1 MICDSIGD
9 RTSDRKDSACRRGRP
24 VPGRSVGSPLGK
36 GLHAHPRPTSL
47 PSRGPG
53 GQRVQVEHKRWGGHP
68 LQCGEGTVGPETTT
82 TPLGAHGSGWRRA
95 GAKLS
100 KGVNVWAARCRCP
113 LRPRVGASSWRNAAA
128 GPAGAGRAPLL
139 PTAPRAPHLQL
150 WKTRFRGTW
159 LRTECF
165 RPPRP
170 PSLPNSPGWI
180 TNGPVFFCCSESRRP
195 PGRES
200 LRTTGCVCLHPPSST
215 PPQPPARQGG
225 GLTESAGALTG
236 WGCWIDT
243 PR

>member
-9 RTSDRKDSACRRGRP
+9 RTRDRKDSACRRGRP

-53 GQRVQVEHKRWGGHP
+53 GQRVQVEHKRRGGHP

-100 KGVNVWAARCRCP
+100 KGVNVRAARCRCP

-128 GPAGAGRAPLL
+128 GRRGRGAHPYFPPRLAP
-139 PTAPRAPHLQL
+139 PTASSGKPVSGDPGCARNVSV
-150 WKTRFRGTW
+150 
-159 LRTECF
+159 
-165 RPPRP
+165 P
-170 PSLPNSPGWI
+170 PS
-180 TNGPVFFCCSESRRP
+180 
-195 PGRES
+195 
-200 LRTTGCVCLHPPSST
+200 
-215 PPQPPARQGG
+215 PQPPEFAR
-225 GLTESAGALTG
+225 L
-236 WGCWIDT
+236 DN
-243 PR
+243 

>member
-1 MICDSIGD
+1 MSTKGGVGIHCSVE
-9 RTSDRKDSACRRGRP
+9 RGQSVQRQRP
-24 VPGRSVGSPLGK
+24 LRWGLTALG
-36 GLHAHPRPTSL
+36 G
-47 PSRGPG
+47 G
-53 GQRVQVEHKRWGGHP
+53 GQVQSSAKGST
-68 LQCGEGTVGPETTT
+68 CGQQDV
-82 TPLGAHGSGWRRA
+82 GAHCAPASGPPPGEMQR
-95 GAKLS
+95 
-100 KGVNVWAARCRCP
+100 
-113 LRPRVGASSWRNAAA
+113 
-128 GPAGAGRAPLL
+128 PAGGGGERTLTSHRASRPPPPALEN
-139 PTAPRAPHLQL
+139 PFQ
-150 WKTRFRGTW
+150 GT
-159 LRTECF
+159 LAAHGMF
-165 RPPRP
+165 PSPRP